1 MRRIIMTENLL
12 QKLEEKMMMLLSE
25 IESLRVEVVSVK
37 RDNAALRIERERAE
51 ERLRGIISLLDSVSM
66 LDAPVSQ
73 PGMSMAKPV
82 LVQG

>member
-1 MRRIIMTENLL
+1 MTENLL

-25 IESLRVEVVSVK
+25 IESLRVEVVTVK
-37 RDNAALRIERERAE
+37 RDNAALKIEREKSE

-73 PGMSMAKPV
+73 PAMVMAKPV